1 MVFANILALRKL
13 TEQAGVIDL
22 GPAQQS
28 VYVKIIEALSNLEM
42 QLTNSTF
49 ALEKTRIVLEGQAD
63 FLNDQI
69 VIIDGLIKLEDLSRV
84 VAQMNTAGDGF
95 AVLGGAL
102 AEVNNKIES
111 FGGKISTLSGK
122 LADNINKNATQSG
135 PAFEYD
141 EQEVDRAIEQYS
153 SK

>member
-1 MVFANILALRKL
+1 MAEVIKSETNEERKRRLKMVFANILALRKL

-49 ALEKTRIVLEGQAD
+49 ALEKTRIVLEGQSE

-69 VIIDGLIKLEDLSRV
+69 VIIDGLIKLEDLSKV
-84 VAQMNTAGDGF
+84 VAQN
-95 AVLGGAL
+95 
-102 AEVNNKIES
+102 
-111 FGGKISTLSGK
+111 
-122 LADNINKNATQSG
+122 
-135 PAFEYD
+135 
-141 EQEVDRAIEQYS
+141 
-153 SK
+153 